1 MITIPTSVWGIISVV
16 LACAA
21 LGPYLWA
28 TIKGTNK
35 PHIFTWIIWTLLTAV
50 AFLIQYLEGAGSG
63 AWSGGVSTVF
73 CLAILIA
80 SIKNGEKDIRKID
93 WIVFGAALL
102 AIPIWLITQNPL
114 WAAIWVTGIDSLGY
128 VPTIRK
134 SWLKPY
140 EEMVTT
146 HLISAFK
153 HIAVLLAVEAISP
166 TTTIYSIGMVVMNG
180 LLVGSIMLSR
190 RFVKLRLKTIS

>member
-1 MITIPTSVWGIISVV
+1 MISISTTIWGIVSVI
-16 LACAA
+16 LAVVA

-28 TIKGTNK
+28 TLKGTNK
-35 PHIFTWIIWTLLTAV
+35 PHIFTWIIWTLLTAI
-50 AFLIQYLEGAGSG
+50 AFFIQYLEGAGSG
-63 AWSGGVSTVF
+63 AWSGAASTVF
-73 CLAILIA
+73 CILILIA
-80 SIKNGEKDIRKID
+80 SIKNGEKNIKKID
-93 WIVFGAALL
+93 WVVFLAALA

-128 VPTIRK
+128 IPTIRK

-153 HIAVLLAVEAISP
+153 HVAVLLAVEAVSP

-180 LLVGSIMLSR
+180 LLVSVI
-190 RFVKLRLKTIS
+190 VLKRWIFKTTA